1 VAFRVKTLALL
12 AMSVDVKLASQR
24 AEARIGSVIK
34 DKWQLDRLLGV
45 GGMACVYAATHRN
58 KKRAAIKM
66 LHRELSSDQA
76 IRERF
81 LREGY
86 LANSVGHRG
95 AVTVD
100 DDDVAEDG
108 SAFIV
113 MELLDGETLDQRW
126 RRKRRRLPI
135 EEVLAV
141 ADQVLDTLAAA
152 HDRGVVHRDLKPE
165 NLFLTRDGVV
175 KLLDFG
181 IGRVKELKGVPSTT
195 LSGAAMGTP
204 AFMAP
209 EQARGR
215 WDEVDG
221 QTDLWALG
229 ATMFTLVAGEY
240 VHESETINETLALA
254 CTQPARSVK
263 TLRPDLPDLPA
274 ALIDR
279 ALQYSK
285 PQRFPDA
292 RAMQAQLRIVYAE
305 LAGQDMRHAAQLSVP
320 DSEPAHAPLR
330 SPLPPLNATED
341 TDPRLRLTTAR
352 GVTASEF
359 PGSEKTTIAAGRPRL
374 WWIGAGGLALGALVV
389 LIARSCASGPETVAA
404 PIAIASASA
413 LPVHAATTA
422 ALPLSPPPVS
432 ASAAHSAPVPIDALP
447 RERGKKGGEPR
458 PAVRPNAATPTKKE
472 DPFARRR

>member
-1 VAFRVKTLALL
+1 
-12 AMSVDVKLASQR
+12 MSVDVKVAAQR
-24 AEARIGSVIK
+24 AEARIGSIIK

-58 KKRAAIKM
+58 KKRAALKM
-66 LHRELSSDQA
+66 LHRELSSDPA

-113 MELLDGETLDQRW
+113 MELLDGETLEQRW
-126 RRKRRRLPI
+126 RRKSRCLPL

-141 ADQVLDTLAAA
+141 GDQVLETLAAA
-152 HDRGVVHRDLKPE
+152 HDQGVVHRDLKPE

-181 IGRVKELKGVPSTT
+181 IGRLKEMKGLPSTT
-195 LSGAAMGTP
+195 LSGATMGTP

-229 ATMFTLVAGEY
+229 ATLFTLLCGEY
-240 VHESETINETLALA
+240 VHEGETVNETLALA

-263 TLRPDLPDLPA
+263 VLRPDLPPAAA

-279 ALQYSK
+279 ALQYAK
-285 PQRFPDA
+285 PQRFADA
-292 RAMQAQLRIVYAE
+292 WAMREQLRIVFAE
-305 LAGQDMRHAAQLSVP
+305 LSGKDLSQAAQLSVP
-320 DSEPAHAPLR
+320 DVEPSSLSPRAPLIAA
-330 SPLPPLNATED
+330 ATDGTEE

-352 GVTASEF
+352 GVSASELPVPLRAALSF
-359 PGSEKTTIAAGRPRL
+359 RRRPAWWLAGAGVALLGLLVLVVRGCAQDAEDVAAGP
-374 WWIGAGGLALGALVV
+374 
-389 LIARSCASGPETVAA
+389 P
-404 PIAIASASA
+404 ASASA
-413 LPVHAATTA
+413 LQHAATPPA
-422 ALPLSPPPVS
+422 APASPALSVSALPLSPP
-432 ASAAHSAPVPIDALP
+432 SAAAPVPIDALP
-447 RERGKKGGEPR
+447 RERRRKAGESR
-458 PAVRPNAATPTKKE
+458 PSAGAATPAKKD

>member
-1 VAFRVKTLALL
+1 
-12 AMSVDVKLASQR
+12 MSVDVKVATER
-24 AEARIGSVIK
+24 AEARIGSLIK
-34 DKWQLDRLLGV
+34 DKWRLDRLLGV

-58 KKRAAIKM
+58 KKRAAVKM
-66 LHRELSSDQA
+66 LHREFSTDTA

-95 AVTVD
+95 AVAVD

-108 SAFIV
+108 TAFIV
-113 MELLDGETLDQRW
+113 MELLDGETLEQRW
-126 RRKRRRLPI
+126 RRKGQRLPV

-152 HDRGVVHRDLKPE
+152 HEKGVVHRDLKPE

-181 IGRVKELKGVPSTT
+181 IGQLKELKGVPTTT

-215 WDEVDG
+215 WEEVDG

-229 ATMFTLVAGEY
+229 ATLFTLLTGQY
-240 VHESETINETLALA
+240 VHEGQTVNETLALA
-254 CTQPARSVK
+254 VTQPARSIT
-263 TLRPDLPDLPA
+263 TLRQDLPA
-274 ALIDR
+274 QTASLIDR
-279 ALQYSK
+279 ALAYAK

-292 RAMQAQLRIVYAE
+292 RAMQAAVRVAYAV
-305 LAGQDMRHAAQLSVP
+305 LAGGDVTRAAQLSVP
-320 DSEPAHAPLR
+320 DL
-330 SPLPPLNATED
+330 SPSASAIRIVEE

-352 GVTASEF
+352 GVSASGLPAPLTAALSL
-359 PGSEKTTIAAGRPRL
+359 PRHRQL
-374 WWIGAGGLALGALVV
+374 LLAGGGAMLLLGLVLMARRCAGGDTELANATP
-389 LIARSCASGPETVAA
+389 GPSAA
-404 PIAIASASA
+404 HAAA
-413 LPVHAATTA
+413 LPVASPAPSSAQAPEATSA
-422 ALPLSPPPVS
+422 VPQVS
-432 ASAAHSAPVPIDALP
+432 VDELP
-447 RERGKKGGEPR
+447 RERRKKGGAPT
-458 PAVRPNAATPTKKE
+458 PGAATPAKKD

>member
-1 VAFRVKTLALL
+1 
-12 AMSVDVKLASQR
+12 MSVDVKIAAQR
-24 AEARIGSVIK
+24 AEARIGSFVK

-58 KKRAAIKM
+58 KKRAALKM
-66 LHRELSSDQA
+66 LHRELSSDPA

-95 AVTVD
+95 AVAVD

-113 MELLDGETLDQRW
+113 MELLDGETLEQRW
-126 RRKRRRLPI
+126 RRKGRRLPLD
-135 EEVLAV
+135 EVLV
-141 ADQVLDTLAAA
+141 VGDQVLDTLAAA

-181 IGRVKELKGVPSTT
+181 IGRLREMKGLPSTT

-229 ATMFTLVAGEY
+229 ATLFTLLAGEY
-240 VHESETINETLALA
+240 VHEGETVNETLALA
-254 CTQPARSVK
+254 VTQPARSIRA
-263 TLRPDLPDLPA
+263 LRPDLPPA
-274 ALIDR
+274 AGAFIDR
-279 ALQYSK
+279 SLQYAK
-285 PQRFPDA
+285 PQRFADA
-292 RAMQAQLRIVYAE
+292 RAMQGELRRVYAE
-305 LAGQDMRHAAQLSVP
+305 LVGQGLSQSRRLAVP
-320 DSEPAHAPLR
+320 DLEPSRPLPSAEPA
-330 SPLPPLNATED
+330 SE
-341 TDPRLRLTTAR
+341 PRLRLTTAR
-352 GVTASEF
+352 GVTASEL
-359 PGSEKTTIAAGRPRL
+359 PGATRAAIKRRPALWLAAAGL
-374 WWIGAGGLALGALVV
+374 GLLALVALLARGCGTTLEPSPVPLPVV
-389 LIARSCASGPETVAA
+389 STPRAATAA
-404 PIAIASASA
+404 PAGSAPLTQVLGSASA
-413 LPVHAATTA
+413 PGALSAT
-422 ALPLSPPPVS
+422 PPVS
-432 ASAAHSAPVPIDALP
+432 IDALP
-447 RERGKKGGEPR
+447 RERRKKGGERAPG
-458 PAVRPNAATPTKKE
+458 AATPAKKD

>member
-1 VAFRVKTLALL
+1 
-12 AMSVDVKLASQR
+12 MSVDVKVAAQR
-24 AEARIGSVIK
+24 AEARIGSFIK

-58 KKRAAIKM
+58 KKRAALKM
-66 LHRELSSDQA
+66 LHRELSSDPA

-95 AVTVD
+95 AVAVD

-126 RRKRRRLPI
+126 RRKDRCLPL
-135 EEVLAV
+135 EEVLIV
-141 ADQVLDTLAAA
+141 GEQVLETLAAA
-152 HDRGVVHRDLKPE
+152 HDQGVVHRDLKPE

-181 IGRVKELKGVPSTT
+181 IGRLKEMKGLPSTT

-229 ATMFTLVAGEY
+229 ATLFTLLAGEY
-240 VHESETINETLALA
+240 VHEGETVNETLALA
-254 CTQPARSVK
+254 VTQPARSIRA
-263 TLRPDLPDLPA
+263 LRPDLPPA
-274 ALIDR
+274 AAAFIDR
-279 ALQYSK
+279 SLQYAK
-285 PQRFPDA
+285 PQRFADA
-292 RAMQAQLRIVYAE
+292 RAMQAELRRVQAE
-305 LAGQDMRHAAQLSVP
+305 LFAPGPNQATRLSVP
-320 DSEPAHAPLR
+320 DAEPSRPLPRVEPA
-330 SPLPPLNATED
+330 S
-341 TDPRLRLTTAR
+341 DPRLWLTTAR
-352 GVTASEF
+352 GVTASEL
-359 PGSEKTTIAAGRPRL
+359 PGPTRRAVAVNRL
-374 WWIGAGGLALGALVV
+374 PALWLAVGGLGLVAVVALL
-389 LIARSCASGPETVAA
+389 ARSCAATSEQVAA
-404 PIAIASASA
+404 IPPLVSA
-413 LPVHAATTA
+413 PRAATAVPPAAGVA
-422 ALPLSPPPVS
+422 ALALG
-432 ASAAHSAPVPIDALP
+432 SAPVPGALSAAPPVTVDALP
-447 RERGKKGGEPR
+447 RERRKKNVQSAPTS
-458 PAVRPNAATPTKKE
+458 ATPLKKE

>member
-1 VAFRVKTLALL
+1 
-12 AMSVDVKLASQR
+12 MSVDVKLASQR

-66 LHRELSSDQA
+66 LHRELSSDPA

-86 LANSVGHRG
+86 LANSVAHRG

-126 RRKRRRLPI
+126 RRKGRRLPVQ
-135 EEVLAV
+135 EVLAV

-165 NLFLTRDGVV
+165 NLFLTREGVV

-181 IGRVKELKGVPSTT
+181 IGRVKELKGLPSTT

-263 TLRPDLPDLPA
+263 TLRPDMPAAPA

-279 ALQYSK
+279 ALQYAK

-292 RAMQAQLRIVYAE
+292 RAMQVQLRAVYAE
-305 LAGQDMRHAAQLSVP
+305 LSGEDVSHAAQLSIP
-320 DSEPAHAPLR
+320 DFDPPPSPPR
-330 SPLPPLNATED
+330 SPLPPINPTEE
-341 TDPRLRLTTAR
+341 TDPRLRLTTGR

-359 PGSEKTTIAAGRPRL
+359 PGSEKTTIAAGRPKL

-389 LIARSCASGPETVAA
+389 LVARSCSGGPDDVAVSPLPSARVA
-404 PIAIASASA
+404 P
-413 LPVHAATTA
+413 LHAATAPA
-422 ALPLSPPPVS
+422 AIVPGPSASVTGA
-432 ASAAHSAPVPIDALP
+432 ASAAKPVSIDALP
-447 RERGKKGGEPR
+447 RERGKKGFDAR
-458 PAVRPNAATPTKKE
+458 PAPRPNATTPAKKD